1 MAHRERTTERPGI
14 TRTTEQPGHLESK
27 ALHPM
32 HVYKWTTN
40 GRIKLT
46 EVYHGSLNTWQGQ
59 QRTLPR
65 TWLTVGGLQIRSLK
79 SQAAPNRKKWFCVWH
94 LVKLCHTWGQANTA
108 QQTMRKINEEPSSV
122 YNPSAVCCWE
132 YSGVVSLHTCP
143 SLTACKLQGT
153 KPYQQM

>member
-14 TRTTEQPGHLESK
+14 THTTEQPGHLGSK

-32 HVYKWTTN
+32 YVYKWTTN

-46 EVYHGSLNTWQGQ
+46 EVYRGSLNTWQGQ